1 MPSCRLPLCSTPSA
15 AVAVNLLQLDAF
27 ASQSRFSR
35 RNSSLDVPAFMNAFD
50 RLTAEWYAL

>member
-1 MPSCRLPLCSTPSA
+1 MFSTPSA

-35 RNSSLDVPAFMNAFD
+35 RNWSLVVPAFMNAFE
-50 RLTAEWYAL
+50 RLIAEWYAL